1 MSWQLILKEI
11 PFKVRDFRAIDKK
24 AKKIWNDGGR
34 KEKLSEIIVRL
45 IREKYNTSDE
55 ELMEDFRKYLETLS
69 GYAQTSR
76 VRSKQKYDR
85 FEERRLLDENDP
97 KYRETVRELDERD
110 EIVDELTE
118 LFGTIL
124 AQDTTTPDEE
134 IIRQFDKFKDR
145 LEREEKKRELKDT
158 TPKKRRRKTKPKIKT
173 GKLDSFE
180 DSFPKSA
187 KMFRE
192 WVESSYFSISFSKL
206 NRLLSLVGSPTIGN
220 DETIGRLKKFIKDEE
235 MNDKDKTALSA
246 IADQMVKEN
255 NEKPRSNRRLSG
267 NVVQARAL
275 GLDIAKRSSLNKT
288 NLVIRFGDNQK
299 IEIKGKQRNFL
310 DNFERLDLTN
320 DSFYNN
326 ENTRDIFKYWV
337 KESGYTGSP
346 EKFIKLDPL
355 EKSKYIK
362 NVMRNIPEYPTNHIK
377 VGLLYRDMFEDN
389 QAGLISDKDKAP
401 EEFAYFLQGLRDGLM
416 GGKSARTAFD
426 FNILKKFN
434 NRILPQL
441 IDAIKRGVF
450 VDAEG
455 ERQFRLG
462 PPVSKLM
469 NRLSKDQEDKSEII
483 SVIGD
488 VIRGQNISNKYQGSD
503 KDTLAKIESD
513 IRDQLKEKVAGKTV
527 ASYLLSTF
535 TKLYKKEGILSSI
548 LNTKTVI
555 PVEYLKPSDVPERE
569 SPMGKKPKYKPD
581 PNKKVEPPKDLP
593 KAGKKLFEWVD
604 RETERLQAISDDKEN
619 DITYTEED
627 IHRMVG
633 WKKGT
638 VKEIK
643 RTISGEIVRDEDGN
657 PVEVEREKYIKYN
670 PKKETKKSL
679 DNLLVAI
686 GEEDEI
692 IIKEDIGLILES
704 LNKKQKKKV
713 KAILNI
719 ADPTEY
725 FGHDFLKLSEL
736 IRLLKTLGVVK
747 GDKKLNK
754 KILRYDEENVKVVK
768 LAARLRKDYER
779 LYDDLREMIYPK
791 SGE

>member
-11 PFKVRDFRAIDKK
+11 PFKVKDFRAIDKK
-24 AKKIWNDGGR
+24 ARKIWNDGER
-34 KEKLSEIIVRL
+34 KEKLSEIIVKL

-55 ELMEDFRKYLETLS
+55 ELMEDFRKYLESLS
-69 GYAQTSR
+69 DYAKTSR
-76 VRSKQKYDR
+76 VRSKQRYDR
-85 FEERRLLDENDP
+85 FEERSLLDETDP
-97 KYRETVRELDERD
+97 KYREKVRELEERD

-124 AQDTTTPDEE
+124 AQNTATPDEE

-145 LEREEKKRELKDT
+145 LEREERKRELKNT
-158 TPKKRRRKTKPKIKT
+158 TPKKRRKKTKPKIKT

-180 DSFPKSA
+180 ESFPKSA

-192 WVESSYFSISFSKL
+192 WVESTSFRNL
-206 NRLLSLVGSPTIGN
+206 NSLLSLVGSPTIGN
-220 DETIGRLKKFIKDEE
+220 NETIGRLKKFIKDEV
-235 MNDKDKTALSA
+235 MSDKDKTALTT

-255 NEKPRSNRRLSG
+255 NQKTRSNRRLSG
-267 NVVQARAL
+267 NVIQSRAL
-275 GLDIAKRSSLNKT
+275 GLEMGKNSKMGKTQLTIKYANDKSL
-288 NLVIRFGDNQK
+288 I
-299 IEIKGKQRNFL
+299 IKGKQRNFL
-310 DNFERLDLTN
+310 DNFERLDLTK
-320 DSFYNN
+320 DKFYNN
-326 ENTRDIFKYWV
+326 SNTQEIFEYWV
-337 KESGYTGSP
+337 EESGFTGSA

-362 NVMRNIPEYPTNHIK
+362 TIMRSIPEYPTNDIK
-377 VGLLYRDMFEDN
+377 VGLLYRDVFMDTE
-389 QAGLISDKDKAP
+389 AGLIIDEDKAP
-401 EEFAYFLQGLRDGLM
+401 EEFAYFLQGLRDGIT
-416 GGKSARTAFD
+416 GGKTARTAFD
-426 FNILKKFN
+426 FNTLKKFN
-434 NRILPQL
+434 NRILPEL
-441 IDAIKRGVF
+441 INAIKAGVF
-450 VDAEG
+450 VDEEG
-455 ERQFRLG
+455 NREFRLG
-462 PPVSKLM
+462 PPVSKIM
-469 NRLSKDQEDKSEII
+469 NRLSKEQKDKSEII

-488 VIRGQNISNKYQGSD
+488 VIRGNNISNKYQGSD
-503 KDTLAKIESD
+503 KDTLGKIESD
-513 IRDQLKEKVAGKTV
+513 IREQLKEKIAGKTV
-527 ASYLLSTF
+527 ASYLLTTF
-535 TKLYKKEGILSSI
+535 MQLYKREGILSSI

-569 SPMGKKPKYKPD
+569 SPVDKKSKYIPD
-581 PNKKVEPPKDLP
+581 PKKKVEPPKDPP
-593 KAGKKLFEWVD
+593 KAGKKLFEWID

-619 DITYTEED
+619 GITYTEED

-643 RTISGEIVRDEDGN
+643 RSPSGKVVRDEDGN
-657 PVEVEREKYIKYN
+657 AVKVEREKYIKYDT
-670 PKKETKKSL
+670 KEETKKSL

-704 LNKKQKKKV
+704 LDKKQKKKV

>member
-11 PFKVRDFRAIDKK
+11 PFKVKDFRAIDKK
-24 AKKIWNDGGR
+24 ARKIWNDGER
-34 KEKLSEIIVRL
+34 KEKLSEIIVKL

-55 ELMEDFRKYLETLS
+55 ELMEDFRKYLESLS
-69 GYAQTSR
+69 DYAKTSR
-76 VRSKQKYDR
+76 VRSKQRYDR
-85 FEERRLLDENDP
+85 FEERSLLDETDP
-97 KYRETVRELDERD
+97 KYREKVRELEERD

-124 AQDTTTPDEE
+124 AQNTATPDEE

-145 LEREEKKRELKDT
+145 LEREEKKRELKNT
-158 TPKKRRRKTKPKIKT
+158 TPKKRRKKTKPKIKT

-180 DSFPKSA
+180 ESFPKSA

-192 WVESSYFSISFSKL
+192 WVESTSFRNL
-206 NRLLSLVGSPTIGN
+206 NSLLSLVGSPTIGN
-220 DETIGRLKKFIKDEE
+220 NETIGRLKKFIKDEV
-235 MNDKDKTALSA
+235 MSDKDKTALTT

-255 NEKPRSNRRLSG
+255 NQKTRSNRRLSG
-267 NVVQARAL
+267 NVIQSRAL
-275 GLDIAKRSSLNKT
+275 GLEMGKNSKMGKTQLTIKYANDKSL
-288 NLVIRFGDNQK
+288 I
-299 IEIKGKQRNFL
+299 IKGKQRNFL
-310 DNFERLDLTN
+310 DNFERLDLTK
-320 DSFYNN
+320 DKFYNN
-326 ENTRDIFKYWV
+326 SNTKEIFEYWV
-337 KESGYTGSP
+337 EESGFTGSA

-362 NVMRNIPEYPTNHIK
+362 TIMRSIPEYPTNDIK
-377 VGLLYRDMFEDN
+377 VGLLYRDVFMDTE
-389 QAGLISDKDKAP
+389 AGLIIDEDKAP
-401 EEFAYFLQGLRDGLM
+401 EEFAYFLQGLRDGIT
-416 GGKSARTAFD
+416 GGKTARTAFD
-426 FNILKKFN
+426 FNTLKKFN
-434 NRILPQL
+434 NRILPEL
-441 IDAIKRGVF
+441 INSIKAGVF
-450 VDAEG
+450 VDEEG
-455 ERQFRLG
+455 NREFRLG
-462 PPVSKLM
+462 PPVSKIM
-469 NRLSKDQEDKSEII
+469 NRLSKEQKDKSEII

-488 VIRGQNISNKYQGSD
+488 VIRGNNISNKYQGSD
-503 KDTLAKIESD
+503 KDTLGKIESD
-513 IRDQLKEKVAGKTV
+513 IREQLKEKIAGKTV
-527 ASYLLSTF
+527 ASYLLTTF
-535 TKLYKKEGILSSI
+535 MQLYKRDGILSSI

-555 PVEYLKPSDVPERE
+555 PVEYLTPQTAP
-569 SPMGKKPKYKPD
+569 
-581 PNKKVEPPKDLP
+581 
-593 KAGKKLFEWVD
+593 
-604 RETERLQAISDDKEN
+604 ETETKKEPKGSD
-619 DITYTEED
+619 
-627 IHRMVG
+627 R
-633 WKKGT
+633 
-638 VKEIK
+638 IK
-643 RTISGEIVRDEDGN
+643 VLRRGA
-657 PVEVEREKYIKYN
+657 YN
-670 PKKETKKSL
+670 ETKKSL

-704 LNKKQKKKV
+704 LDKKQKKKV